1 MQGWD
6 RVLHRIKRNESQ
18 ISTFNPPL
26 LTVKTSV
33 TDYLPA
39 LLSHQQVL
47 QDVTNTKVQKWA
59 SLESALDVSMIGEFL
74 NLSINPWELLELQP

>member
-47 QDVTNTKVQKWA
+47 QDVTNTKVQK
-59 SLESALDVSMIGEFL
+59 
-74 NLSINPWELLELQP
+74 